1 MNEVY
6 QMTEKEF
13 QHKRERLANAKEMLE
28 QSMADMKAARED
40 GDLSE
45 NAAYDAARDKYYE
58 MQKEITLLANEL
70 DNCEIVHDD
79 NTPVIKIGSVI
90 NVTRVNEF
98 GEPLGETRKFT
109 VAQSGDTIIRKILG
123 ANSPLGKVIIGK
135 TSGIFD
141 IICNGKKRY
150 KVEKVVD
157 A

>member
-1 MNEVY
+1 MNDVF

-13 QHKRERLANAKEMLE
+13 QHKRERLSNAKEMLE

-58 MQKEITLLANEL
+58 MQKEIALLTNEL

-79 NTPVIKIGSVI
+79 NSPVIKIGSVI
-90 NVTRVNEF
+90 NVTRVNDF
-98 GEPLGETRKFT
+98 GEPTGEARQFT
-109 VAQSGDTIIRKILG
+109 VAQSGDTIIRKTLG
-123 ANSPLGKVIIGK
+123 VNSPLGKVILGK

>member
-58 MQKEITLLANEL
+58 MQKEITLLTNEL

-98 GEPLGETRKFT
+98 GEP
-109 VAQSGDTIIRKILG
+109 LG